1 MKRRIFAVL
10 LVLLSGLY
18 CFAQTSG
25 VEGEW
30 QAFKTTPEGA
40 VFIGKITLQS
50 GSSCKTCAAMGDG
63 SIQGKIVWTLRRAG
77 MKAAPGMAG
86 KAGKT
91 GTELVKGQ
99 MKGKGLLVLNG
110 YQKNDPNNILAI
122 DKYRLAVSDDGKV
135 LGGLTL
141 NNGPWT
147 GQLIAIRP
155 EPEPAPS
162 SPSR

>member
-1 MKRRIFAVL
+1 MRNFAVL

-18 CFAQTSG
+18 CAAQSSG
-25 VEGEW
+25 VEGKW
-30 QAFKTTPEGA
+30 GGIKNTPERV
-40 VFIGKITLQS
+40 VFTGEITLET
-50 GSSCKTCAAMGDG
+50 GASCKTCAATGDG
-63 SIQGKIVWTLRRAG
+63 SIQGKIVWCLRNAG
-77 MKAAPGMAG
+77 TKAAPGMAG
-86 KAGKT
+86 RAGKL

-110 YQKNDPNNILAI
+110 YKLDDPNHILVL

-141 NNGPWT
+141 NYGAWT

-155 EPEPAPS
+155 PH
-162 SPSR
+162 

>member
-1 MKRRIFAVL
+1 MKRRNFAVL
-10 LVLLSGLY
+10 LVLFSGLY
-18 CFAQTSG
+18 CSAQSSG

-30 QAFKTTPEGA
+30 QGIKNTPERVVYTGELTLEAGA
-40 VFIGKITLQS
+40 
-50 GSSCKTCAAMGDG
+50 SCKSCAASGDG
-63 SIQGKIVWTLRRAG
+63 SIQGKIVWGLRSAG

-86 KAGKT
+86 KVGKI
-91 GTELVKGQ
+91 GTEYVKGQ

-110 YQKNDPNNILAI
+110 YKLEDPDHILAL

-141 NNGPWT
+141 NYGHWT

-155 EPEPAPS
+155 MK
-162 SPSR
+162 